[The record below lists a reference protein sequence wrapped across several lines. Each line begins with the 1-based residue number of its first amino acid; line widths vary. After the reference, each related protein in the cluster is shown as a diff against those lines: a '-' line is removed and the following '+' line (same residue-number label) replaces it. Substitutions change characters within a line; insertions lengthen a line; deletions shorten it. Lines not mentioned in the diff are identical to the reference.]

1 MTCEE
6 CGCNKCNFCDKYGL
20 LIADSSKEYDCWE
33 SECQSTEENN
43 LKILLG
49 RLLKKFLVYQ

>member
-6 CGCNKCNFCDKYGL
+6 CGCNKCNFCDKYGI

-33 SECQSTEENN
+33 SECQSTEENS
-43 LKILLG
+43 LKT
-49 RLLKKFLVYQ
+49 